1 MGGSGGSGGMADD
14 DLAIAARAWCMTLI
28 ECYYDDADLEN
39 CINSRV
45 DLYGDESGE
54 CQAAAISYFECF
66 GEQAGCD
73 GVFEYCGDARD
84 ARDDACD

>member
-54 CQAAAISYFECF
+54 CQAAAISYFECV
-66 GEQAGCD
+66 GEHEGCVD
-73 GVFEYCGDARD
+73 FRACDDYKG
-84 ARDDACD
+84 ARDDACF